1 MDLSFQDLGLN
12 ENLIKG
18 LAKEEIS
25 VPTDIQAKVIPPL
38 LERKDVIGQSETGS
52 GKTLAYLLPI
62 FQNIKWDKREMQAII
77 LAPTHELVMQI
88 DREIKLLA
96 ENSNVPVTS
105 ISIIGNVNIKRQIE
119 KLRDKPQI
127 IVGSAGRIME
137 LIKLK
142 KINAQ
147 TVKTIVIDEGDKLL
161 DINNINQV
169 KDVIKTTMK
178 DRQLMIFSATIREE
192 TINIAKNLMKLPEI
206 IKIDEMSP
214 VNPNILHY
222 YITCDQRDKI
232 LILRKLIAA
241 LNPLRAIVFINKA
254 DEIEITVSKL
264 KFHKLNAYGIYG
276 NAPKEERKKAM
287 EDFRNGK
294 LQILVASDLA
304 ARGLDIKDVTHIFNL
319 DFPEDSKEYLHR
331 AGRTGRSGENGI
343 AITLVTEY
351 EIPIIRRYEKAFNI
365 KIEEKYLYKGKLLS
379 RKRPL

>member
-18 LAKEEIS
+18 LAKEEIT
-25 VPTDIQAKVIPPL
+25 VPTDIQSKVIPPL
-38 LERKDVIGQSETGS
+38 LANKDIIGQSETGS

-62 FQNIKWDKREMQAII
+62 FQKIKCDKREMQAIV

-96 ENSNVPVTS
+96 ENSNVGVTS

-119 KLRDKPQI
+119 KLRDKPHI
-127 IVGSAGRIME
+127 IVGSAGRILE
-137 LIKLK
+137 LIKLR

-161 DINNINQV
+161 DESNINQV

-178 DRQLMIFSATIREE
+178 DRQLMIFSATIRVE
-192 TINIAKNLMKLPEI
+192 TINIAKNLMRLPEI

-222 YITCDQRDKI
+222 YLTCDQRDKI
-232 LILRKLIAA
+232 VVLRKLIAA
-241 LNPLRAIVFINKA
+241 LNPVRAIVFINKM

-264 KFHKLNAYGIYG
+264 RYHKLNAYGLYG
-276 NAPKEERKKAM
+276 SSPKEERKKAM
-287 EDFRNGK
+287 EDFRSGK

-331 AGRTGRSGENGI
+331 AGRTGRFDENGI

-351 EIPIIRRYEKAFNI
+351 EIPTIKRYEKAFNI
-365 KIEEKYLYKGKLLS
+365 KIEEKYLYKGNLLNG
-379 RKRPL
+379 KRPL

>member
-18 LAKEEIS
+18 LTKEEITA
-25 VPTDIQAKVIPPL
+25 PTEIQTKAIPKL
-38 LERKDVIGQSETGS
+38 LENKDIIGQSETGS
-52 GKTLAYLLPI
+52 GKTLTYLLPI
-62 FQNIKWDKREMQAII
+62 FQKIKWDKREMQAVI

-96 ENSNVPVTS
+96 ENSNTPVTS

-119 KLRDKPQI
+119 KLREKPHI
-127 IVGSAGRIME
+127 LVGSAGRILE
-137 LIKLK
+137 LIKLR

-161 DINNINQV
+161 DENNIDQV
-169 KDVIKTTMK
+169 KAVIKTTMK

-192 TINIAKNLMKLPEI
+192 TIDIAKNLMKLPEI

-214 VNPNILHY
+214 VNQNIVHNYL
-222 YITCDQRDKI
+222 TCEQRDKI
-232 LILRKLIAA
+232 VVLRKLIAA
-241 LNPLRAIVFINKA
+241 LNPVRAIVFINKS

-304 ARGLDIKDVTHIFNL
+304 ARGLDIKDVTYIFNL
-319 DFPEDSKEYLHR
+319 DLPEDPKEYLHR
-331 AGRTGRSGENGI
+331 AGRTGRCGENGI

-351 EIPIIRRYEKAFNI
+351 EIPIIKRYEKAFNI
-365 KIEEKYLYKGKLLS
+365 KIEEKYLYKGNLLNG
-379 RKRPL
+379 KRPL